1 MNLILE
7 VNNLSGC
14 NFDEKKL
21 KLTVEKTINK
31 TRWTNFFKKNVFVSA
46 GFISEQ
52 EIQKINKQYRDKDY
66 PTDILSFANFESAD
80 DLEKSKEENI
90 FLGELLI
97 CLPDIQKYCQKKD
110 ISFEREFYKVFSHG
124 ILHLLG
130 FNHNKEMFRIQKEVS
145 LEV

>member
-7 VNNLSGC
+7 INNLDSC

-21 KLTVEKTINK
+21 KSIVEMTIDK
-31 TRWTNFFKKNVFVSA
+31 VRGTNFFKKDVLVSVGFVSEED
-46 GFISEQ
+46 IK
-52 EIQKINKQYRDKDY
+52 KINKQYREKNH
-66 PTDILSFANFESAD
+66 PTDILSFANFESVD
-80 DLEKSKEENI
+80 DLENSKDENI
-90 FLGELLI
+90 FLGELLV
-97 CLPDIQKYCQKKD
+97 CLADIKKYCQEEN

-130 FNHNKEMFRIQKEVS
+130 FDHGQEMFKIQKEVS

>member
-31 TRWTNFFKKNVFVSA
+31 TRWTNFFKKDVFVSA